1 MWEVGM
7 VLASLYKQKRYEEVR
22 QEARKEEARKWRA
35 WLDRKTQAEQ
45 QGLPF
50 DEPAPDGQ

>member
-1 MWEVGM
+1 M

-22 QEARKEEARKWRA
+22 QEEAREARKEEAMKWRA

-45 QGLPF
+45 QGMPF